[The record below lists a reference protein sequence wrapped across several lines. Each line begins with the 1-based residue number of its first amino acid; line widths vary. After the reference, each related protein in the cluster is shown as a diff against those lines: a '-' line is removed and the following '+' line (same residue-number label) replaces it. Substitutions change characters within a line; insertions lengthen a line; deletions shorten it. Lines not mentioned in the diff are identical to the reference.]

1 VPEKIFNTTTTTT
14 CKNIGSIQGGGVV
27 VVVGGGPAR
36 ALSTTPVVR
45 ADTVGAAWA
54 EELALHAR
62 KVAHPLES
70 FLHEEGGA
78 LWNWHS
84 ALAHLPSRR
93 KRRREP
99 GLDASVR
106 PTQPAR
112 PCPSRREHSLV
123 APEGELPGS
132 GLVRCHLGGVSQ
144 PTTAPFAGVVR
155 GGGGGGGGDG
165 LMVV

>member
-1 VPEKIFNTTTTTT
+1 V
-14 CKNIGSIQGGGVV
+14 
-27 VVVGGGPAR
+27 PAR

-93 KRRREP
+93 KRRRE
-99 GLDASVR
+99 
-106 PTQPAR
+106 
-112 PCPSRREHSLV
+112 LV